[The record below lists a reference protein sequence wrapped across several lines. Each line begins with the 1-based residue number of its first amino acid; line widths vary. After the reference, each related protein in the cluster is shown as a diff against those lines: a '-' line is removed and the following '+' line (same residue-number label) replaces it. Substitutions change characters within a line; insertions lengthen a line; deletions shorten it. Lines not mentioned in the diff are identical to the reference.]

1 MSLIR
6 AFKPKRPRRLFLG
19 LGISLA
25 VLLIALGVF
34 ASNGWLPRTDPIT
47 GKKFG
52 WFGKELPRNA
62 ASSWNPFAAPL
73 PGGTPQLSKEYI
85 YAGGRL
91 LAVEDANAGGAT
103 PTPTPYGFEGDVAPR
118 NLGDGTVD
126 STDVTQERR
135 FVTGLD
141 TPDPNTNEF
150 QRADAAPFATL
161 GDAAIDSSD
170 VIQVRRYTTGL
181 DPMTPAGG
189 PTGQGNAPE
198 SLIENNGQKAE
209 KSIVG
214 SQIEAAAN
222 RELRVMPATGRR
234 GETVTVPIQMK
245 LERDEVAVAFT
256 LEYDDSRLTNPRVT
270 LGSGLPSSAYLTTN
284 TTQPG
289 KIGILVDAEEPFS
302 STPRTIRI
310 VYITFDIRT
319 AALTGIS
326 PLGLTSSLA
335 RQGVADRTAHLVV
348 TSYVS
353 GSISVIQ

>member
-1 MSLIR
+1 
-6 AFKPKRPRRLFLG
+6 
-19 LGISLA
+19 
-25 VLLIALGVF
+25 
-34 ASNGWLPRTDPIT
+34 
-47 GKKFG
+47 
-52 WFGKELPRNA
+52 
-62 ASSWNPFAAPL
+62 
-73 PGGTPQLSKEYI
+73 
-85 YAGGRL
+85 
-91 LAVEDANAGGAT
+91 
-103 PTPTPYGFEGDVAPR
+103 
-118 NLGDGTVD
+118 
-126 STDVTQERR
+126 
-135 FVTGLD
+135 
-141 TPDPNTNEF
+141 
-150 QRADAAPFATL
+150 
-161 GDAAIDSSD
+161 
-170 VIQVRRYTTGL
+170 
-181 DPMTPAGG
+181 
-189 PTGQGNAPE
+189 
-198 SLIENNGQKAE
+198 
-209 KSIVG
+209 
-214 SQIEAAAN
+214 
-222 RELRVMPATGRR
+222 MPATGRR